1 MTKDSPSAVGGNM
14 PVLRTNDL
22 RHYLN
27 QRLAASAAE
36 AANDSPRK
44 GEARVRTESNKV
56 GPVMKSIYVVLNHI
70 LASGKGG
77 APRALL
83 VAGTTAKVDAT
94 AEAIAIARALVA
106 KREQVVLVDL
116 TRGPASV
123 SGALGMPRVPGLTDL
138 VAKRARFEDVVRI
151 DSDTSL
157 QVIPAGNPK
166 LAVSDDENERFNRLF
181 DALTQTYDC
190 VVLHA
195 DRDAVRQ
202 LTPALKFELPVVVAV
217 LPAGAGA
224 SPTKTDLNSFS
235 ALGCPVLVYEQDGK
249 KPRQRLFERAAAV

>member
-1 MTKDSPSAVGGNM
+1 MPTPSPMGGNM

-36 AANDSPRK
+36 AANDLPRK
-44 GEARVRTESNKV
+44 KEAAAKTDSDKV
-56 GPVMKSIYVVLNHI
+56 GPVLKSIDAVLNHI
-70 LASGKGG
+70 LASGQGG

-83 VAGTTAKVDAT
+83 VAGASTKVDAT
-94 AEAIAIARALVA
+94 GEAIAIARALVA

-138 VAKRARFEDVVRI
+138 DRQAGWLRGRRQSRFRYVAASDSGRQPEARRRRA
-151 DSDTSL
+151 
-157 QVIPAGNPK
+157 G
-166 LAVSDDENERFNRLF
+166 DENERFGRLF

-195 DRDAVRQ
+195 DREAVHQ
-202 LTPALKFELPVVVAV
+202 LAPALKFELPIVVAV
-217 LPAGAGA
+217 LPIGA
-224 SPTKTDLNSFS
+224 SASSTKTDLTIFS

-249 KPRQRLFERAAAV
+249 KPRSRLFERVAAG